1 MPVRVVLGRGVA
13 LRRTAGS
20 QAGRGDHLAGEDGR
34 DVLRRIDGGA
44 ALALV
49 GRGFRT
55 GPWRVGRGGT
65 PRLGARGALRGPR
78 TRRVEAQNVHQS
90 RRPSDNSGNSGNS
103 AEGHATTPGAA
114 HSPNCPNS
122 PNPVGG
128 DGAREEG

>member
-1 MPVRVVLGRGVA
+1 MPVRVVLGRGVT

-65 PRLGARGALRGPR
+65 PRLGARCALRGPR
-78 TRRVEAQNVHQS
+78 TRRVEAQKVHQS
-90 RRPSDNSGNSGNS
+90 RSEGLQVLDELPALVVEELG
-103 AEGHATTPGAA
+103 AEPALDRLEVGPFPG
-114 HSPNCPNS
+114 
-122 PNPVGG
+122 V
-128 DGAREEG
+128 